1 MDPSVKDVP
10 ESMKLVGPTNYVI
23 WAYKVRMILMQE
35 SLWRFVE
42 PSSTGDNTPSASSSS
57 GTSSAATNP
66 GTPDPDSADTTTP
79 SLNTMP
85 AVTNNNLARDT
96 ELRYRAGR
104 IIVSTVRDSILLS
117 IIHLTNPQA
126 IWLRLRSMCDVRS
139 SSRRLA
145 LKEQFY
151 SLKLAEGKGIADHLQ
166 EINLL
171 VTQLAN
177 LGIAILDEDL
187 VDLTLNSLPKSW
199 STFRQIQKG
208 RERTPLFSE
217 LEGLLL
223 QEELGRTLERRRDE
237 AEEVNFVRTE
247 RGPSRG
253 GRHFRGRST
262 YGRGTPNT
270 HGVRPPPAN
279 FRNDAQDRRLVKCHK
294 CGKQGHYARE
304 CEHATLEEQIR
315 TMQIQLSNIKRYRR
329 NQQQHVHLAETQD
342 EGTDHSAESDAT
354 HLQACINA
362 FDDKSDAPEAVV
374 NACITGGIEEE
385 WFLDSGASSHV
396 TGNPH
401 LLSDI
406 SHSRIPSIRIVG
418 GISMHVAHQGTVST
432 INSSGKI
439 KHINQVLY
447 VPGVRTNLFSVGKL
461 TDAGYRVLFSKHNCL
476 IYDKDNPNCIFLRA
490 IRDSR
495 NNLYRVQER
504 FGATPS
510 KSTEEPLINVTT
522 IITCPDG
529 NSSQHNS
536 RTPLSYE
543 PVPAQENQSD
553 PHLNP
558 EPVISEPTHLP
569 INSTSRF
576 SQTQVWHK
584 RLGHLNYQS
593 LYHLT
598 TKQLVAGIPALSL
611 TKHVCPSCMIGKL
624 PKDRKPK
631 HRTTRTSR
639 PLQLIHSD
647 ICGPMPVTSRKGNK
661 YILTFIDDFTR
672 KTWIY
677 FLSENP
683 RPLTSSNS
691 SSPWCS

>member
-1 MDPSVKDVP
+1 MKDVP

-247 RGPSRG
+247 RGPS
-253 GRHFRGRST
+253 
-262 YGRGTPNT
+262 
-270 HGVRPPPAN
+270 
-279 FRNDAQDRRLVKCHK
+279 
-294 CGKQGHYARE
+294 
-304 CEHATLEEQIR
+304 
-315 TMQIQLSNIKRYRR
+315 
-329 NQQQHVHLAETQD
+329 
-342 EGTDHSAESDAT
+342 
-354 HLQACINA
+354 
-362 FDDKSDAPEAVV
+362 
-374 NACITGGIEEE
+374 
-385 WFLDSGASSHV
+385 
-396 TGNPH
+396 
-401 LLSDI
+401 
-406 SHSRIPSIRIVG
+406 
-418 GISMHVAHQGTVST
+418 
-432 INSSGKI
+432 
-439 KHINQVLY
+439 
-447 VPGVRTNLFSVGKL
+447 
-461 TDAGYRVLFSKHNCL
+461 
-476 IYDKDNPNCIFLRA
+476 
-490 IRDSR
+490 
-495 NNLYRVQER
+495 
-504 FGATPS
+504 
-510 KSTEEPLINVTT
+510 
-522 IITCPDG
+522 
-529 NSSQHNS
+529 
-536 RTPLSYE
+536 
-543 PVPAQENQSD
+543 
-553 PHLNP
+553 
-558 EPVISEPTHLP
+558 
-569 INSTSRF
+569 
-576 SQTQVWHK
+576 
-584 RLGHLNYQS
+584 
-593 LYHLT
+593 
-598 TKQLVAGIPALSL
+598 
-611 TKHVCPSCMIGKL
+611 
-624 PKDRKPK
+624 
-631 HRTTRTSR
+631 
-639 PLQLIHSD
+639 
-647 ICGPMPVTSRKGNK
+647 
-661 YILTFIDDFTR
+661 
-672 KTWIY
+672 
-677 FLSENP
+677 
-683 RPLTSSNS
+683 
-691 SSPWCS
+691 